1 MYCGDE
7 EEDEVGGG
15 PAKDA
20 MVDDDEQGA
29 LSMTAMP
36 NKMKTA
42 SLGLLEAR
50 WWYVRYA

>member
-20 MVDDDEQGA
+20 MVDDMNRRRFRAQ
-29 LSMTAMP
+29 TT
-36 NKMKTA
+36 KQ
-42 SLGLLEAR
+42 
-50 WWYVRYA
+50 